1 MTKTIQPTEGCAP
14 RLFGGAAPVGRCE
27 RPRRLP
33 VGWSPD
39 LITTS
44 EISTRPS
51 SRGRP
56 FASAV
61 LILLLACLAAGPVV
75 PRALRAQESARAVV
89 QETAD
94 QVVAVL
100 ENKPLSADQKRH
112 QIEQIVYA
120 HFDFDVLSRLVLAR
134 NWTQLS
140 AAQQKEFVEEFK
152 KHLSLTYGKNVE
164 TYNGERA
171 VITGE
176 RPEARGDTTV
186 KTKVVRPHADDV
198 LVDYRLRQEN
208 GRWQV
213 IDVVIEGVSLVAN
226 FRSQFQEIIANGGPE
241 HLLQLLREKNSKG
254 EPLKS

>member
-1 MTKTIQPTEGCAP
+1 MV
-14 RLFGGAAPVGRCE
+14 RRAA
-27 RPRRLP
+27 L
-33 VGWSPD
+33 
-39 LITTS
+39 L
-44 EISTRPS
+44 
-51 SRGRP
+51 
-56 FASAV
+56 A
-61 LILLLACLAAGPVV
+61 LLLASLSAGLPRRV
-75 PRALRAQESARAVV
+75 PAQDSARAVV

-100 ENKPLSADQKRH
+100 ENKSLTADQKRH

-134 NWTQLS
+134 NWNQLN

-176 RPEARGDTTV
+176 RAEARGDTTV
-186 KTKVVRPHADDV
+186 KTKVVRPHADEI

-208 GRWQV
+208 GRWHV

-226 FRSQFQEIIANGGPE
+226 FRSQFQEIIANGGAE
-241 HLLQLLREKNSKG
+241 HLLQLLREKNTKG
-254 EPLKS
+254 ELLKS